1 MRAEDPNGTFRP
13 HCVRS
18 TLKSIPDAPRLG
30 TTMDQAI
37 AHVLG
42 LMDIVDN
49 LYAKA
54 LHGLDP
60 AELTRTPSENSNP
73 MVWMA
78 GHLAQSRV
86 RLGRLLG
93 VEQEVPWPSLF
104 QRGSPAPES
113 ERYPALADIRREW
126 DTAGAA
132 LRTRLR
138 SMNDAELYGE
148 LQVKIPST
156 DGTLRGAIVFALFH
170 EGYHVGQ
177 MGYVRRTLGKE
188 RIAQL

>member
-1 MRAEDPNGTFRP
+1 
-13 HCVRS
+13 
-18 TLKSIPDAPRLG
+18 
-30 TTMDQAI
+30 MDQAI

-42 LMDIVDN
+42 LMDVVDN

-54 LHGLDP
+54 LHDLEPG
-60 AELTRTPSENSNP
+60 ELTRTPFDNANP

-86 RLGRLLG
+86 RLARLLG

-104 QRGSPAPES
+104 KRDASAPGSE
-113 ERYPALADIRREW
+113 EYPPLAEIRRAW
-126 DTAGAA
+126 DIAGEA

-138 SMNDAELYGE
+138 AMTDGDLHGD

-170 EGYHVGQ
+170 EGYHIGQ
-177 MGYVRRTLGKE
+177 MGYVRRALGRE

>member
-1 MRAEDPNGTFRP
+1 
-13 HCVRS
+13 
-18 TLKSIPDAPRLG
+18 
-30 TTMDQAI
+30 MDQAI

-60 AELTRTPSENSNP
+60 AELTRAPAENANP
-73 MVWMA
+73 MIWMA

-93 VEQEVPWPSLF
+93 VEAEVPWPSLF
-104 QRGSPAPES
+104 QRESSPPAADQ
-113 ERYPALADIRREW
+113 YPALSDIRRVW
-126 DTAGAA
+126 DQAASA

-138 SMNDAELYGE
+138 GMKDADLYGE
-148 LQVKIPST
+148 LEVKIPST

-177 MGYVRRTLGKE
+177 MGYVRRTLGRD

>member
-1 MRAEDPNGTFRP
+1 
-13 HCVRS
+13 
-18 TLKSIPDAPRLG
+18 
-30 TTMDQAI
+30 MDQAI
-37 AHVLG
+37 SHVLG

-54 LHGLDP
+54 LHGLD
-60 AELTRTPSENSNP
+60 ATELTRAPTENSNP

-86 RLGRLLG
+86 RLARLLG
-93 VEQEVPWPSLF
+93 VERDVPWPSLF
-104 QRGSPAPES
+104 LRGSPPPES
-113 ERYPALADIRREW
+113 EGYPALAEIRREW
-126 DTAGAA
+126 ETAGSA
-132 LRTRLR
+132 LRSRLR
-138 SMNDAELYGE
+138 TMTDEELYGE

-156 DGTLRGAIVFALFH
+156 DGTLEGAIVFALFH

>member
-1 MRAEDPNGTFRP
+1 
-13 HCVRS
+13 
-18 TLKSIPDAPRLG
+18 
-30 TTMDQAI
+30 MDQAI

-42 LMDIVDN
+42 LMDVVDN

-60 AELTRTPSENSNP
+60 TELTRAPSETSNP

-86 RLGRLLG
+86 RLARLLG
-93 VEQEVPWPSLF
+93 VQQEVPWPTLF
-104 QRGSPAPES
+104 TKGDPAPGAAA
-113 ERYPALADIRREW
+113 YPGLAEIQRAW
-126 DTAGAA
+126 AAAGTA
-132 LRTRLR
+132 LRTRLQA
-138 SMNDAELYGE
+138 MNDAELQAD

-177 MGYVRRTLGKE
+177 MGYVRRTLGRE

>member
-1 MRAEDPNGTFRP
+1 M
-13 HCVRS
+13 RS
-18 TLKSIPDAPRLG
+18 TVVRVSNAPHFQ
-30 TTMDQAI
+30 TAMDQAI

-78 GHLAQSRV
+78 GHLAQTRV

-93 VEQEVPWPSLF
+93 VEREVPWPSLF
-104 QRGSPAPES
+104 QRGSRPPES

-126 DTAGAA
+126 DQAGVA

-138 SMNDAELYGE
+138 SMSDEELYGE
-148 LQVKIPST
+148 LEVKIPST
-156 DGTLRGAIVFALFH
+156 DGTLEGAIVFALFH

-177 MGYVRRTLGKE
+177 MGYVRRTLGKD

>member
-1 MRAEDPNGTFRP
+1 
-13 HCVRS
+13 
-18 TLKSIPDAPRLG
+18 
-30 TTMDQAI
+30 MDHAI

-42 LMDIVDN
+42 LMDVVDN

-54 LHGLDP
+54 LHDLDP
-60 AELTRTPSENSNP
+60 ADLTRAPCPNANP

-86 RLGRLLG
+86 RLARLLG
-93 VEQEVPWPSLF
+93 AEQEVPWPSLF
-104 QRGSPAPES
+104 KRDVPAPGS
-113 ERYPALADIRREW
+113 EQYPALAEIRRAWE
-126 DTAGAA
+126 TAGMA
-132 LRTRLR
+132 LRTRLGAM
-138 SMNDAELYGE
+138 SDGDLQGD

-170 EGYHVGQ
+170 EGYHIGQ

>member
-1 MRAEDPNGTFRP
+1 
-13 HCVRS
+13 
-18 TLKSIPDAPRLG
+18 
-30 TTMDQAI
+30 MDQAI

-42 LMDIVDN
+42 LMDVVDN

-60 AELTRTPSENSNP
+60 SELTRTPAQQSNP

-86 RLGRLLG
+86 RLARLLG
-93 VEQEVPWPSLF
+93 VQQEVPWPSLF
-104 QRGSPAPES
+104 QRGAPPPES
-113 ERYPALADIRREW
+113 AGYPPMADIRRAW
-126 DTAGAA
+126 DDAGKA
-132 LRTRLR
+132 LRTRLMAMPE
-138 SMNDAELYGE
+138 SELIGD

-177 MGYVRRTLGKE
+177 MGYVRRALGKD

>member
-1 MRAEDPNGTFRP
+1 
-13 HCVRS
+13 
-18 TLKSIPDAPRLG
+18 
-30 TTMDQAI
+30 
-37 AHVLG
+37 
-42 LMDIVDN
+42 
-49 LYAKA
+49 
-54 LHGLDP
+54 
-60 AELTRTPSENSNP
+60 

-86 RLGRLLG
+86 RLARLLG
-93 VEQEVPWPSLF
+93 VQQEVPWPTLF
-104 QRGSPAPES
+104 TRGDPPPGAAAYPDLPEIQRAW
-113 ERYPALADIRREW
+113 AA
-126 DTAGAA
+126 AGNA
-132 LRTRLR
+132 LRTRLHA
-138 SMNDAELYGE
+138 MDEAELQAD

>member
-1 MRAEDPNGTFRP
+1 
-13 HCVRS
+13 
-18 TLKSIPDAPRLG
+18 
-30 TTMDQAI
+30 MDQAI

-60 AELTRTPSENSNP
+60 AELTRTPAENSNP

-78 GHLAQSRV
+78 GHLAQTRV

-93 VEQEVPWPSLF
+93 VEREVPWPSLF
-104 QRGSPAPES
+104 QRDRPAPGS
-113 ERYPALADIRREW
+113 ERYPALADIRHEW
-126 DTAGAA
+126 DQAGAA
-132 LRTRLR
+132 LRARLR
-138 SMNDAELYGE
+138 SMSETELYGDLE
-148 LQVKIPST
+148 VKIPST
-156 DGTLRGAIVFALFH
+156 DGTLEGAIVFALFH

-177 MGYVRRTLGKE
+177 MGYVRRTLGKD

>member
-1 MRAEDPNGTFRP
+1 
-13 HCVRS
+13 
-18 TLKSIPDAPRLG
+18 
-30 TTMDQAI
+30 MDEAI

-78 GHLAQSRV
+78 GHLAQSRA

-93 VEQEVPWPSLF
+93 VEHEVPWPALF
-104 QRGSPAPES
+104 RQGSAPPES

-126 DTAGAA
+126 DQAGAA

-138 SMNDAELYGE
+138 SMSDAELHGDLE
-148 LQVKIPST
+148 VKIPST

-177 MGYVRRTLGKE
+177 MGYLRRALGKD

>member
-1 MRAEDPNGTFRP
+1 
-13 HCVRS
+13 
-18 TLKSIPDAPRLG
+18 
-30 TTMDQAI
+30 MDQAI

-54 LHGLDP
+54 LHGLGPD
-60 AELTRTPSENSNP
+60 ELTRPPAEHANP

-86 RLGRLLG
+86 RLGQMLG
-93 VEQEVPWPSLF
+93 VEAEVPWPSLF
-104 QRGSPAPES
+104 QRESSPPKADQ
-113 ERYPALADIRREW
+113 YPALADIRRVW
-126 DTAGAA
+126 DQAGAA
-132 LRTRLR
+132 LRARLR
-138 SMNDAELYGE
+138 GMSDADLYGE
-148 LQVKIPST
+148 LEVKIPST

-177 MGYVRRTLGKE
+177 MGYVRRTLGKD